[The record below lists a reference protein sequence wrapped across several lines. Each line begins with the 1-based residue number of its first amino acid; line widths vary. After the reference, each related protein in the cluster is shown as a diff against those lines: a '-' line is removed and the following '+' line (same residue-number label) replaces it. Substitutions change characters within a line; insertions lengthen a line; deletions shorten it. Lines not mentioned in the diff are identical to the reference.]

1 MNKVLCPRFPPFSPV
16 FLHGDNSISMKKC
29 PKCGKAYPDD
39 YAHCPMDG
47 SELAGDGMHS
57 AAALRAST
65 PGRPQASIRIR
76 TLMFG
81 ILVLASVF
89 FLSFA
94 SIFLYQYW
102 KPKYG
107 NLIIKTT
114 PPGTSISVNGKPSGE
129 TPLTLSNI
137 RSGEYLL
144 QAAKEGYKELSQ
156 NVYVIPYMTQNL
168 HWDLEPIISQLTN
181 EQLARIENLRDT
193 LESAKEENIFLPPPE
208 GYNVLYFAD
217 QILEID
223 PTNEYALS
231 VKRELAEDIR
241 YQAELAYMRE
251 DWLEAERHYKNLALL
266 LQYDLATENRLVD
279 IANRIDESIKD
290 REKQVE
296 DWKYR
301 AEAAIEAGRLLPPDK
316 DNALDAVRNIQ
327 RLDPSDIYV
336 RETIARLKELLQNR
350 GDSRIASGDWQGAQ
364 SEFKIILEY
373 FPEDSYSRARLES
386 VEEKI
391 ADLEQSKRQPSQN
404 EFENQQLREKLSR
417 LRQSALNA
425 YNEGSYQE
433 SIAGWSEYLQM
444 SPDSDEAYFYLGAS
458 YQNQKQ
464 LDSAIFNYEKCIA
477 LNPDHASAHLNLGRL
492 YDYHRNNLQIAGE
505 HLKRAM
511 ELGGSGE
518 YTPARIRAMIQDLED
533 RAFARTVLGTLIPV
547 EHAHMLTSCSGN
559 IRFTEE
565 GVEYT
570 TTETDHGFYERFGDL
585 RALSLQG
592 NNLTIKTR
600 NKTFNL
606 RFLND
611 KDAVRVKAW
620 GVSSGKLQ

>member
-1 MNKVLCPRFPPFSPV
+1 MNKCPE
-16 FLHGDNSISMKKC
+16 
-29 PKCGKAYPDD
+29 CGKAYPDD
-39 YAHCPMDG
+39 YTHCPMDG
-47 SELAGDGMHS
+47 SELNGDIRHS
-57 AAALRAST
+57 ATAQRASD
-65 PGRPQASIRIR
+65 PGRLPATIRIR
-76 TLMFG
+76 TLMFAIL
-81 ILVLASVF
+81 ILVSVF
-89 FLSFA
+89 FLSFI

-107 NLIIKTT
+107 SLIIKTT
-114 PPGTSISVNGKPSGE
+114 PPGTIISVNGKPSGE

-137 RSGEYLL
+137 RSGEYLM
-144 QAAKEGYKELSQ
+144 QATKEGYKELSQ

-181 EQLARIENLRDT
+181 EQLARIENLRNK

-208 GYNVLYFAD
+208 GYNVLFFAE

-223 PTNEYALS
+223 PTNEYALN
-231 VKRELAEDIR
+231 VKSELAENIR

-266 LQYDLATENRLVD
+266 LQYDLATENRLID

-296 DWKYR
+296 DWKNR

-327 RLDPSDIYV
+327 RLDPSDTYV
-336 RETIARLKELLQNR
+336 RETIARLKELLQTR

-364 SEFKIILEY
+364 SEFKTILQY
-373 FPEDSYSRARLES
+373 FPEDSYSRARLAS
-386 VEEKI
+386 VEDKT
-391 ADLEQSKRQPSQN
+391 ADMEQSKQRSQN
-404 EFENQQLREKLSR
+404 EYENQQSQQKLSR

-425 YNEGSYQE
+425 FNEGAYQE
-433 SIAGWSEYLQM
+433 SITGWSEYLQM
-444 SPDSDEAYFYLGAS
+444 EPGSDEAYFYLGAS

-477 LNPDHASAHLNLGRL
+477 VNPDHASAHLNLGRL

-533 RAFARTVLGTLIPV
+533 RAFASTVLGTLIPV
-547 EHAHMLTSCSGN
+547 EHAHMLTSCRGN

-585 RALSLQG
+585 RALYLQG
-592 NNLTIKTR
+592 DNLTIKIR
-600 NKTFNL
+600 NKTYNL

-620 GVSSGKLQ
+620 GVFSGKLQ